1 MVQPE
6 RLFVILEKYSMSI
19 KLLSIQLQAMR
30 YYGLNYRFPPEFRVT
45 VSIMEKVSKI
55 QNSET
60 ISTTI
65 FSRKPEISR
74 TL

>member
-30 YYGLNYRFPPEFRVT
+30 SYGLNYRFPPEFRVA

>member
-1 MVQPE
+1 MVQPAG
-6 RLFVILEKYSMSI
+6 LFVILEKSSMSEVVANTTPSYEI
-19 KLLSIQLQAMR
+19 IWTQQL
-30 YYGLNYRFPPEFRVT
+30 GFPPEFRVT

-55 QNSET
+55 QNYET